1 MSDIEVSTT
10 GGVCELRLNRPKKKN
25 ALTLAMYRA
34 VTEALASA
42 NEDSNVRVVLVTAA
56 GDAFCAG
63 NDLMDFATAGDID
76 VESAPAMQF
85 IRALVNFAKPIVVAV
100 NGAAAG
106 VGATMLLHADLVYAS
121 EDAALSMPFVN
132 LGLVPEAASSLLLP
146 ARIGLLAASEM
157 LLLGTAIDAIRAKE
171 LGLVNQVLPAA
182 ELPAFARR
190 KAEELAAKP
199 RRALCTTR
207 SLVRN
212 NRAVLLAH
220 AQEEASHFSVSLA
233 SPEAREAFTAFVERR
248 APDFSKL

>member
-171 LGLVNQVLPAA
+171 LGLVNQPRLVAV
-182 ELPAFARR
+182 RR
-190 KAEELAAKP
+190 QRQHALHRSRPGGGRHTRTDRRVHEGQRSPNRRVPLDCSLA
-199 RRALCTTR
+199 R
-207 SLVRN
+207 SLGDGA
-212 NRAVLLAH
+212 RARHVLLR
-220 AQEEASHFSVSLA
+220 S
-233 SPEAREAFTAFVERR
+233 R
-248 APDFSKL
+248 